1 MTSNEYQVGDEKME
15 KLERRTDLTGAGFE
29 RISAGLKK
37 MKNLFLHHT
46 HSLFF
51 YKGFIYVVLGFLLGR
66 AFILSEIMPFALP
79 FFGSML
85 LIKRDKAMLACLAL
99 LAGAM
104 TISPQNALFVFASLI
119 VFLLMSKVVSFI
131 IKDPV
136 KTLPVVIVLS
146 MLITRGA
153 FVYLEQ
159 GAVQSYDYVMAGV
172 EAGLAFILTLIFL
185 QSLPIF
191 TVRKIKH
198 SLKVEEIICFMILIA
213 SVLTGLAG
221 ITFQGMQAE
230 HILSRYVV
238 LSFAFIGG
246 ASIGCTVGVVTGL
259 ILGLANI
266 GNLYQM
272 SLLAFSGLLGGL
284 LKEGKKAG
292 AAIGLIVGS
301 LLISLYGEGSA
312 GLMTTLYESL
322 IAVALFLLTPKSVTS
337 KVAKYIPGT
346 VEHVQEQQQYARK
359 VRDVTAK
366 KVDQFSNVF
375 HALSESFAT
384 FYESI
389 PEEKKQEEDVDL
401 FLSTITE
408 RSCQTCYKKN
418 KCWVQ
423 NFDTTYE
430 LMKQVMHESDE
441 KTYEHNR
448 KLKKKFSQHC
458 SKSKHVEE
466 LIEEEIAYY
475 KANQT
480 LKKKV
485 QDSRRLVA
493 EQLMGVSQVMED
505 FSREIKREREQHF
518 IQEEQMIEALQ
529 NFGIEIQQVEIYS
542 LEQGNVDIEMRI
554 PYCQGHGECEK
565 IIAPM
570 LSDILEE
577 QVLVKAEQCAEHP
590 TGYCHVVFGSAKSY
604 RVSTGVAHAAKG
616 GGLVSGDSYSMMELG
631 AGKYAAAIS
640 DGMGNGARAHFES
653 NETIKL
659 LEKILASGIDE
670 KVAIKTI
677 NSILSL
683 RTTDEVYSTLD
694 LSIIDLQDA
703 SCKFLKIGSTPSFIK
718 RGDQVMKVQA
728 SNLPIGI
735 IDEFEV
741 EVVSEQM
748 KAGDLLIMMSDGIFE
763 GPKHIEN
770 HDLWVKRKMK
780 SFKTEDPQEIAD
792 LLMEEVIRTRAGQ
805 IDDDMTVVVIRLDH
819 NTPKWASI
827 PTGTF
832 YLQKQEIS

>member
-1 MTSNEYQVGDEKME
+1 ME
-15 KLERRTDLTGAGFE
+15 KAERRVNGPMAGQALEKLQSFFDK
-29 RISAGLKK
+29 GTK
-37 MKNLFLHHT
+37 MVVHHL

-51 YKGFIYVVLGFLLGR
+51 YKGFIYVIIGFLLGR
-66 AFILSEIMPFALP
+66 AFILSEVLPFALP
-79 FFGSML
+79 FFGAML
-85 LIKRDKAMLACLAL
+85 LIRRDKAFYACLAL
-99 LAGAM
+99 LGGAL
-104 TISPQNALFVFASLI
+104 TISPKHSLLILSALLVFSIFSKIAAFMIEDRVKMLPI
-119 VFLLMSKVVSFI
+119 VVFLSMAVARAGFI
-131 IKDPV
+131 YAQN
-136 KTLPVVIVLS
+136 
-146 MLITRGA
+146 GA
-153 FVYLEQ
+153 FTT
-159 GAVQSYDYVMAGV
+159 YDYVMAIV
-172 EAGLAFILTLIFL
+172 EAGLSFILTLIFL

-191 TVRKIKH
+191 TVKKVKQ
-198 SLKVEEIICFMILIA
+198 SLKIEEIICFMILIA

-221 ITFQGMQAE
+221 VSFQGMQAE
-230 HILSRYVV
+230 HVLARYVV
-238 LSFAFIGG
+238 LSFSFIGG

-292 AAIGLIVGS
+292 AAIGLIIGS

-322 IAVALFLLTPKSVTS
+322 IAVVLFLLTPQSITK

-346 VEHVQEQQQYARK
+346 AEHIQEQQQYARK
-359 VRDVTAK
+359 IRDVTAQ

-384 FYESI
+384 FYQTV
-389 PEEKKQEEDVDL
+389 PEDQNEDSEVDL
-401 FLSTITE
+401 FLSKITE
-408 RSCQTCYKKN
+408 HSCQTCYKKN

-423 NFDTTYE
+423 NFDKTYDV
-430 LMKQVMHESDE
+430 MKQVMLETE
-441 KTYEHNR
+441 QNQYTTNR
-448 KLKKKFSQHC
+448 RLKKEFEQHC
-458 SKSKHVEE
+458 SKSRQVEE
-466 LIEEEIAYY
+466 LIEDELAHHQ
-475 KANQT
+475 AHLT

-493 EQLMGVSQVMED
+493 EQLLGVSEVMSD

-518 IQEEQMIEALQ
+518 IQEEQIIEALQ
-529 NFGIEIQQVEIYS
+529 HFGIEIQQVEIYS
-542 LEQGNVDIEMRI
+542 LEQGNIDIEMTI
-554 PYCQGHGECEK
+554 PFSGGHGESEK

-577 QVLVKAEQCAEHP
+577 QILVKAEQHSDHP
-590 TGYCHVVFGSAKSY
+590 NGYSHVAFGSTKSY
-604 RVSTGVAHAAKG
+604 RVSTGAAHAAKG

-631 AGKYAAAIS
+631 ARKYAAAIS

-659 LEKILASGIDE
+659 LEKILESGIDE
-670 KVAIKTI
+670 KIAIKTI

-683 RTTDEVYSTLD
+683 RTTDEIYSTLD

-703 SCKFLKIGSTPSFIK
+703 SCKFLKVGSTPSFIK
-718 RGDQVMKVQA
+718 RGEQVIKVQA

-735 IDEFEV
+735 INEFDV
-741 EVVSEQM
+741 EVVSEQL

-763 GPKHIEN
+763 GPKHVEN
-770 HDLWVKRKMK
+770 YDLWMKRKMK
-780 SFKTEDPQEIAD
+780 GLKTEDPQEIAD
-792 LLMEEVIRTRAGQ
+792 VMMEEVIRTRSGQ
-805 IDDDMTVVVIRLDH
+805 IEDDMTVVVVRIDH

-827 PTGTF
+827 PVPALF
-832 YLQKQEIS
+832 QNKQEIS